1 MNKLIRFSVK
11 NRKITIILAVILMI
25 SGIISYFNIPRQ
37 ENPDVTSPS
46 ALITTI
52 WPGASAEEIE
62 ELITKK
68 IEVEA
73 SLLEGIESIKSISA
87 NNASVVIVTINYSVD
102 KDEQWATLDKLIS
115 NLVPDLPDGAYSPVI
130 DTESM
135 VETSG
140 MIIAVYSDAYDY
152 EMLSYFSAIIRNELL
167 GIDGIKK
174 VNLDGN
180 LQNRINIMVL
190 LEELNK
196 TALSMEDLYN
206 LLLIQNIEIPS
217 GSLDTNNGS
226 ISVSIPGA
234 FKSIQDIEN
243 LIVDIS
249 ESFGIVRLKDIADI
263 YTDYDTREKRFEEN
277 GKPSV
282 LVTAYFKDN
291 QNIIEIGDEVQEK
304 LDRVIGT
311 MPAELTVSN
320 VVFQPDDVA
329 ESVNR
334 FIINL
339 FQGVLFVIIVILI
352 GMGYKNAAIVSTA
365 MPFSILLTFTV
376 MRYMQIDI
384 HQISIAA
391 LIISLGI
398 LVDNSIVV
406 TDAIQYR
413 IDEGYGLKEASI
425 MGAEESATPV
435 FSSTLTTVA
444 AFAPLIALPGEAGEF
459 ARSLPL
465 VVIISLTASYVSAM
479 LFVPALSSIFLTKTT
494 KTKEK
499 KHRIKTLFTQ
509 ALSIGLK
516 HGTATLVLTFVL
528 FFISVGVGIYF
539 LPIEI
544 FPYAD
549 KNYLYID
556 VSNETKGD
564 IASTELL
571 MQEIGAILDEESAVT
586 SYTTAIG
593 GYLPKFYL
601 TIAPGSDAEHS
612 GQILVY
618 LDENADISSYEAY
631 AKYLKQRI
639 DDRILGSKIEVNLPA
654 ITAPGSDIEIVLY
667 SDNKDVLYRYADELF
682 VKIDKMES
690 IEKIYTDIPR
700 AVYQY
705 EMVIDKDYAAIS
717 GLNSYD
723 IQRQVNI
730 ALNGLKAS
738 SITSKSNEFDIFLSS
753 NIGSMA
759 DLENLMIKSS
769 FTNNKIMLK
778 QVTTLELKSQV
789 PIVYRYNRLPAVS
802 LECTVGNGYNVQ
814 DSQKHIES
822 LVASTIGD
830 ADIRVDYRGEKETL
844 SKYLGGIAEAALY
857 ALAAIYVILLIQFKS
872 SRQTLIILLT
882 IPLSIIGSM
891 AGLYTFKQPFSF
903 TAGLGLASLIG
914 IVVNNAI
921 LLLEHINNAIRDG
934 DLIIDSC
941 TSSLNRRFR
950 PIMLSTIT
958 TIMGLFPLALSGSSF
973 FTPMA
978 VTLMSGLFVS
988 TFFTL
993 IVIPT
998 MYNSI
1003 FNQTKR

>member
-1 MNKLIRFSVK
+1 MSRLIRFSVK

-73 SLLEGIESIKSISA
+73 SLLEGIENIKSISA
-87 NNASVVIVTINYSVD
+87 NNASVVVVTINYSVD
-102 KDEQWATLDKLIS
+102 KDEQWSNLDKLIS
-115 NLVPDLPDGAYSPVI
+115 NLVSDLPDGAFTPVI

-140 MIIAVYSDAYDY
+140 MIISIHSDAYDY
-152 EMLSYFSAIIRNELL
+152 EALSYFSSIIRNELL
-167 GIDGIKK
+167 NINGIKK
-174 VNLDGN
+174 VNLDGD
-180 LQNRINIMVL
+180 LQKRIRINVL

-196 TALSMEDLYN
+196 TSLSMEDLYN
-206 LLLIQNIEIPS
+206 LILIQNIEIPS
-217 GSLDTNNGS
+217 GSVYTDSGR

-243 LIVDIS
+243 LIIDIS

-263 YTDYDTREKRFEEN
+263 YMDYDSDAKKFEEN
-277 GKPSV
+277 GSPAV
-282 LVTAYFKDN
+282 LITSYFKDN
-291 QNIIEIGDEVQEK
+291 QNIIATGEEVQVMLNDLIES
-304 LDRVIGT
+304 
-311 MPAELTVSN
+311 MPDDLYVTN

-334 FIINL
+334 FIMNL
-339 FQGVLFVIIVILI
+339 FQGVAFVIIVILI

-413 IDEGYGLKEASI
+413 IDEGYSLIEASI
-425 MGAEESATPV
+425 IGAEESATPV

-479 LFVPALSSIFLTKTT
+479 LFVPALSSIFLS
-494 KTKEK
+494 KTKDGKQK
-499 KHRIKTLFTQ
+499 KNRVKTLFNRS
-509 ALSIGLK
+509 LNIGLQ
-516 HGTATLVLTFVL
+516 HGAITLILTFVL
-528 FFISVGVGIYF
+528 FFLSIGVGIYF

-549 KNYLYID
+549 KNYVYID
-556 VSNETKGD
+556 VSNENKGD
-564 IASTELL
+564 RTSTEAL
-571 MQEIGAILDEESAVT
+571 MKEINAILDEESAIT

-601 TIAPGSDAEHS
+601 TVAPGADAEHS
-612 GQILVY
+612 GQILAY
-618 LDENADISSYEAY
+618 IDETADIGSREAY
-631 AKYLKQRI
+631 IKELKNRI
-639 DDRILGSKIEVNLPA
+639 DSRILGSKIEVSLPA

-667 SDNKDVLYRYADELF
+667 SDDKDVLYSYADELF
-682 VKIDKMES
+682 VKINNMES
-690 IEKIYTDIPR
+690 IDRIYSDIPR
-700 AVYQY
+700 SVYQY
-705 EMVIDKDYAAIS
+705 EMAMDKDYAGIL

-738 SITSKSNEFDIFLSS
+738 SITTTSNEFDIFLSS

-769 FTNNKIMLK
+769 FTNNKILLK
-778 QVTTLELKSQV
+778 QVTTLELKSQI

-802 LECTVGNGYNVQ
+802 L
-814 DSQKHIES
+814 
-822 LVASTIGD
+822 
-830 ADIRVDYRGEKETL
+830 
-844 SKYLGGIAEAALY
+844 
-857 ALAAIYVILLIQFKS
+857 
-872 SRQTLIILLT
+872 
-882 IPLSIIGSM
+882 
-891 AGLYTFKQPFSF
+891 
-903 TAGLGLASLIG
+903 
-914 IVVNNAI
+914 
-921 LLLEHINNAIRDG
+921 
-934 DLIIDSC
+934 
-941 TSSLNRRFR
+941 
-950 PIMLSTIT
+950 
-958 TIMGLFPLALSGSSF
+958 
-973 FTPMA
+973 
-978 VTLMSGLFVS
+978 
-988 TFFTL
+988 
-993 IVIPT
+993 
-998 MYNSI
+998 
-1003 FNQTKR
+1003 

>member
-1 MNKLIRFSVK
+1 MSKLIHFSVK
-11 NRKITIILAVILMI
+11 NKKITIILAVILMI

-52 WPGASAEEIE
+52 WPGASAEEVE

-87 NNASVVIVTINYSVD
+87 NNASIVVVTINYSVD
-102 KDEQWATLDKLIS
+102 KDEQWTNLDKLIG
-115 NLVPDLPDGAYSPVI
+115 NLIPDLPDGAFAPVI

-135 VETSG
+135 IETSG

-152 EMLSYFSAIIRNELL
+152 EALSYFSSIIRNELL
-167 GIDGIKK
+167 SIDGIKK
-174 VNLDGN
+174 VNLDGD
-180 LQNRINIMVL
+180 LQKRIRINVL

-196 TALSMEDLYN
+196 TSLSMEDLYN

-217 GSLDTNNGS
+217 GSVDTGS
-226 ISVSIPGA
+226 GRISVSIPGA
-234 FKSIQDIEN
+234 FKSIHDIEN
-243 LIVDIS
+243 LIIDIS

-263 YTDYDTREKRFEEN
+263 FMDYDSDSKKFEEN
-277 GKPSV
+277 SLPAV
-282 LVTAYFKDN
+282 LVTAYFKNN
-291 QNIIEIGDEVQEK
+291 QNIIATGDEVQTK
-304 LDRVIGT
+304 LNNLIGS
-311 MPAELTVSN
+311 MPDDLNVTN

-339 FQGVLFVIIVILI
+339 FQGVVFVIIVILI

-413 IDEGYGLKEASI
+413 IDEGYSLTEASI
-425 MGAEESATPV
+425 MGAEESAAPV

-459 ARSLPL
+459 AKSLPL
-465 VVIISLTASYVSAM
+465 VVIISLTASYLSAM
-479 LFVPALSSIFLTKTT
+479 LFVPALSSIFLSKTKTI
-494 KTKEK
+494 KQK
-499 KHRIKTLFTQ
+499 KNRVKMLFNRS
-509 ALSIGLK
+509 LNVGLK
-516 HGTATLVLTFVL
+516 HSAITLILTFVL
-528 FFISVGVGIYF
+528 FFLSIGIGIYF

-544 FPYAD
+544 FPNAD
-549 KNYLYID
+549 KSYIYID
-556 VSNETKGD
+556 VSNENKGD
-564 IASTELL
+564 IASTEAL
-571 MQEIGAILDEESAVT
+571 MKEIGSILDEESAVT

-601 TIAPGSDAEHS
+601 TIAPGADAEHS
-612 GQILVY
+612 GQILAY
-618 LDENADISSYEAY
+618 IDKKADIGSLEIY
-631 AKYLKQRI
+631 AKYLKDRI
-639 DDRILGSKIEVNLPA
+639 DSQILGSKIEVNLPA

-667 SDNKDVLYRYADELF
+667 SDNKDVLYKYADDLF
-682 VKIDKMES
+682 IKLNNMES
-690 IEKIYTDIPR
+690 IDRIYSDIPR
-700 AVYQY
+700 SVYQY
-705 EMVIDKDYAAIS
+705 ELAIDKDYAGIM

-723 IQRQVNI
+723 IQRQVNL

-738 SITSKSNEFDIFLSS
+738 SVTTKSNEFDIFLSA

-769 FTNNKIMLK
+769 FTSNKISLK
-778 QVTTLELKSQV
+778 QVTTLELKSQI

-802 LECTVGNGYNVQ
+802 LECTVRDGYNVQ
-814 DSQKHIES
+814 DSQKYIEN
-822 LVASTIGD
+822 LVSSTIGGTG
-830 ADIRVDYRGEKETL
+830 INVDYRGEKETII
-844 SKYLGGIAEAALY
+844 KYLGGIAEAALY
-857 ALAAIYVILLIQFKS
+857 ALAAIYIILLIQFKS

-891 AGLYTFKQPFSF
+891 AGLYIFRQPFSF

-921 LLLEHINNAIRDG
+921 LLLEHINNAIKEG
-934 DLIIDSC
+934 DSVMDSC
-941 TSSLNRRFR
+941 ISSLNRRFR

-1003 FNQTKR
+1003 FSKAK

>member
-1 MNKLIRFSVK
+1 MNRLIHFSVK

-52 WPGASAEEIE
+52 WPGASAEEVE

-68 IEVEA
+68 IEVES
-73 SLLEGIESIKSISA
+73 SLLEGIENIKSISS
-87 NNASVVIVTINYSVD
+87 NNASIVVVTINYSVD
-102 KDEQWATLDKLIS
+102 KDEQWTSLDKLIG
-115 NLVPDLPDGAYSPVI
+115 NLVSDLPDGAFIPVI

-140 MIIAVYSDAYDY
+140 MIIAIYGDSYDY
-152 EMLSYFSAIIRNELL
+152 EALSYFSSIIRNELL
-167 GIDGIKK
+167 NINGIKK
-174 VNLDGN
+174 VNLDGD
-180 LQNRINIMVL
+180 LQKRIRINVL

-196 TALSMEDLYN
+196 TSLSMEDLYN

-217 GSLDTNNGS
+217 GAVETDSGRV
-226 ISVSIPGA
+226 SVSIPGA

-243 LIVDIS
+243 LIIDIS
-249 ESFGIVRLKDIADI
+249 ENFGIVRLRDIADI
-263 YTDYDTREKRFEEN
+263 YMDYDSDAKKFEEN
-277 GKPSV
+277 GIPAV

-291 QNIIEIGDEVQEK
+291 QNIIATGDEVK
-304 LDRVIGT
+304 ARLNDIIAS
-311 MPAELTVSN
+311 MPDDLYVTN

-339 FQGVLFVIIVILI
+339 FQGVAFVIVVILI

-406 TDAIQYR
+406 SDAIQYR
-413 IDEGYGLKEASI
+413 IDEGYGLTEASI
-425 MGAEESATPV
+425 MGAEESAAPV

-465 VVIISLTASYVSAM
+465 VVIISLTASYISAM
-479 LFVPALSSIFLTKTT
+479 LFVPALSSIFLSKSSVS
-494 KTKEK
+494 KQK
-499 KHRIKTLFTQ
+499 KNRLKALFSRS
-509 ALSIGLK
+509 LNVGLK
-516 HGTATLVLTFVL
+516 HGTTTLILTFVL
-528 FFISVGVGIYF
+528 FFISIGIGIYF

-549 KNYLYID
+549 KDYIYID
-556 VSNETKGD
+556 VSGENKGD
-564 IASTELL
+564 IASTEAL
-571 MQEIGAILDEESAVT
+571 MKEIGVILDEEIAVT

-601 TIAPGSDAEHS
+601 TVAPGADSEHS

-618 LDENADISSYEAY
+618 IDENADIESLEMF
-631 AKYLKQRI
+631 AKYLKDRI
-639 DDRILGSKIEVNLPA
+639 DSRILGSKIEVNLPA

-667 SDNKDVLYRYADELF
+667 GDNKENLYQYADDLF
-682 VKIDKMES
+682 VKINSMES
-690 IEKIYTDIPR
+690 IDKIYSDIPR
-700 AVYQY
+700 SVYQY
-705 EMVIDKDYAAIS
+705 EMAMDKDYASIL

-723 IQRQVNI
+723 IQRLVNI
-730 ALNGLKAS
+730 ALNGVKAS
-738 SITSKSNEFDIFLSS
+738 SITTKSNEFDIFLSS

-769 FTNNKIMLK
+769 FTNNKILLK
-778 QVTTLELKSQV
+778 QVTTLALKSQI

-802 LECTVGNGYNVQ
+802 LECTVQDGYNVQ
-814 DSQKHIES
+814 DSQKHIETIIS
-822 LVASTIGD
+822 STIGGTG
-830 ADIRVDYRGEKETL
+830 IRVDYRGEKETIT
-844 SKYLGGIAEAALY
+844 KYLGGIAEAALY
-857 ALAAIYVILLIQFKS
+857 ALAAIYIILLIQFKS

-891 AGLYTFKQPFSF
+891 AGLYIFRQPFSF

-921 LLLEHINNAIRDG
+921 LLLDHINTAIKEG
-934 DLIIDSC
+934 DSVIESC
-941 TSSLNRRFR
+941 ISSLNRRFR

-958 TIMGLFPLALSGSSF
+958 TIIGLLPLALSGSSF

-988 TFFTL
+988 TFFTM

-1003 FNQTKR
+1003 FNQQG

>member
-1 MNKLIRFSVK
+1 MNKLIHFSVK

-87 NNASVVIVTINYSVD
+87 NNAAVVIVTINYSVD

-115 NLVPDLPDGAYSPVI
+115 NLVPDLPEGAYAPVI

-140 MIIAVYSDAYDY
+140 MIIAVHSDAYDY
-152 EMLSYFSAIIRNELL
+152 ETLSHFSTIIRNELL

-180 LQNRINIMVL
+180 LQNRINIKVL

-196 TALSMEDLYN
+196 TSLSMEDLYN
-206 LLLIQNIEIPS
+206 LLLMQNIEIPS

-234 FKSIQDIEN
+234 FKSIQDIED
-243 LIVDIS
+243 LIIDIS

-263 YTDYDTREKRFEEN
+263 YSDYDTREKRFEEN

-291 QNIIEIGDEVQEK
+291 QNIIEIGDEVQKK
-304 LDRVIGT
+304 LDKVISS
-311 MPAELTVSN
+311 MPDELTVSN

-334 FIINL
+334 FIVNL

-494 KTKEK
+494 KATEK
-499 KHRIKTLFTQ
+499 KHRIKTLFTK

-516 HGTATLVLTFVL
+516 HGTATLVLTFV
-528 FFISVGVGIYF
+528 FFLISVGVGIYF

-571 MQEIGAILDEESAVT
+571 MREIGAILDEESAVT

-618 LDENADISSYEAY
+618 LDENAGIGSYEAY

-639 DDRILGSKIEVNLPA
+639 DDQILGSKIEVNLPA

-667 SDNKDVLYRYADELF
+667 SDNKNILYRYADELF

-769 FTNNKIMLK
+769 FTNNKVMLK
-778 QVTTLELKSQV
+778 QVTSLELKSQV

-802 LECTVGNGYNVQ
+802 LECTVGDRYNVQ
-814 DSQKHIES
+814 DSQKYIES

-891 AGLYTFKQPFSF
+891 AGLYIFRQPFSF

-934 DLIIDSC
+934 DLVMDSC

-958 TIMGLFPLALSGSSF
+958 TIMGLFPLALSRSSF

-978 VTLMSGLFVS
+978 VTLMSGLFIS

-1003 FNQTKR
+1003 FNNTKR

>member
-1 MNKLIRFSVK
+1 
-11 NRKITIILAVILMI
+11 
-25 SGIISYFNIPRQ
+25 
-37 ENPDVTSPS
+37 
-46 ALITTI
+46 
-52 WPGASAEEIE
+52 
-62 ELITKK
+62 
-68 IEVEA
+68 
-73 SLLEGIESIKSISA
+73 
-87 NNASVVIVTINYSVD
+87 
-102 KDEQWATLDKLIS
+102 
-115 NLVPDLPDGAYSPVI
+115 
-130 DTESM
+130 
-135 VETSG
+135 
-140 MIIAVYSDAYDY
+140 
-152 EMLSYFSAIIRNELL
+152 
-167 GIDGIKK
+167 
-174 VNLDGN
+174 
-180 LQNRINIMVL
+180 
-190 LEELNK
+190 NK
-196 TALSMEDLYN
+196 TSLSMEDLYN
-206 LLLIQNIEIPS
+206 LILIQNIEIPS
-217 GSLDTNNGS
+217 GSVYTDSGR

-243 LIVDIS
+243 LIIDIS

-263 YTDYDTREKRFEEN
+263 YMDYDSDAKKFEEN
-277 GKPSV
+277 GSPAV
-282 LVTAYFKDN
+282 LITSYFKDN
-291 QNIIEIGDEVQEK
+291 QNIIATGEEVQVMLNDLIES
-304 LDRVIGT
+304 
-311 MPAELTVSN
+311 MPDDLYVTN

-334 FIINL
+334 FIMNL
-339 FQGVLFVIIVILI
+339 FQGVAFVIIVILI

-413 IDEGYGLKEASI
+413 IDEGYSLIEASI
-425 MGAEESATPV
+425 IGAEESATPV

-479 LFVPALSSIFLTKTT
+479 LFVPALSSIFLS
-494 KTKEK
+494 KTKDGKQK
-499 KHRIKTLFTQ
+499 KNRVKTLFNRS
-509 ALSIGLK
+509 LNIGLQ
-516 HGTATLVLTFVL
+516 HGAITLILTFVL
-528 FFISVGVGIYF
+528 FFLSIGVGIYF

-549 KNYLYID
+549 KNYVYID
-556 VSNETKGD
+556 VSNENKGD
-564 IASTELL
+564 RTSTEAL
-571 MQEIGAILDEESAVT
+571 MNEINTILDEESAIT

-601 TIAPGSDAEHS
+601 TVAPGADAEHS
-612 GQILVY
+612 GQILAY
-618 LDENADISSYEAY
+618 IDETADIGSREAY
-631 AKYLKQRI
+631 IKDLKNRI
-639 DDRILGSKIEVNLPA
+639 DSRILGSKIEVSLPA

-667 SDNKDVLYRYADELF
+667 SDDKDVLYSYADELF
-682 VKIDKMES
+682 VKINNMES
-690 IEKIYTDIPR
+690 IDRIYSDIPR
-700 AVYQY
+700 SVYQY
-705 EMVIDKDYAAIS
+705 EMAMDKDYAGIL

-738 SITSKSNEFDIFLSS
+738 SITTTYNEFDIFLSS

-769 FTNNKIMLK
+769 FTNNKILLK
-778 QVTTLELKSQV
+778 QVTTLELKSQI

-802 LECTVGNGYNVQ
+802 LECTVRDGYNVQ
-814 DSQKHIES
+814 DSQNHIET
-822 LVASTIGD
+822 LVSSTIGGTG
-830 ADIRVDYRGEKETL
+830 IRVDYRGEKETI

-857 ALAAIYVILLIQFKS
+857 ALAAIYIILLIQFKS

-891 AGLYTFKQPFSF
+891 AGLYIFRQPFSF

-921 LLLEHINNAIRDG
+921 LLLEHINNAIKEG
-934 DLIIDSC
+934 DTVMDSC
-941 TSSLNRRFR
+941 ISSLNRRFR

-958 TIMGLFPLALSGSSF
+958 TIMGLLPLALSGSSF

-988 TFFTL
+988 TFFTM

-1003 FNQTKR
+1003 FNQAK